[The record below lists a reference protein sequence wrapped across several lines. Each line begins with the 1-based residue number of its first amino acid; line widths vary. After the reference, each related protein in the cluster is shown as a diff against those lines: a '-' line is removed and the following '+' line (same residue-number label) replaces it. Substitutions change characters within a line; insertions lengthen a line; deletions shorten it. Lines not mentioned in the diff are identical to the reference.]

1 MQADINS
8 ITVVTYPTYQNVYNV
23 YIYIYTYT
31 IYMYGYELAVD
42 SGDPPTVLFELMAG
56 STYLATPLF

>member
-1 MQADINS
+1 
-8 ITVVTYPTYQNVYNV
+8 
-23 YIYIYTYT
+23 
-31 IYMYGYELAVD
+31 MYGYELAVD